1 MIQLTYRGVDI
12 TEDVFI
18 NSCYHDMYA
27 AGRSDELHL
36 RVNDARNAW
45 DSWAPAIGDEI
56 KVDYGS
62 VGTGAMF
69 VSAVVPMNGIYE
81 IVARSA
87 PPSGF
92 VLNSKAW
99 QKVRFLQLAAE
110 IAERNGLEFA
120 SYGVTDVLY
129 DYILQSGESDF
140 HFLHRIAQLEGCA
153 FLVYDKRLVL
163 YSEAYMEAQAPAEVL
178 NVTVDGDYKYTDARE
193 RMYGSCV
200 IERGIYTGSFTANN
214 GSNRVF
220 RPADVSHVNS
230 NEEARRFAKNLLRA
244 KNKGCCSGFVRSR
257 ILPGYAAASTIELA
271 NVRAPSWDG
280 AVFLDHIRNDY
291 GAGKSKLFFR
301 RPLEGY

>member
-12 TEDVFI
+12 TEAIYI
-18 NSCYHDMYA
+18 NRCYHDMYA
-27 AGRSDELHL
+27 AGRSDGLHL
-36 RVNDARNAW
+36 RVNDARNVW

-62 VGTGAMF
+62 VGTGTMF
-69 VSAVVPMNGIYE
+69 VSAAAPMNGIYE

-92 VLNSKAW
+92 VLKSKAW

-140 HFLHRIAQLEGCA
+140 HFLHRRAQLEGCA
-153 FLVYDKRLVL
+153 FIVYDKRLIL
-163 YSEAYMEAQAPAEVL
+163 YSEAYMEAQKPSETL
-178 NVTVDGDYKYTDARE
+178 TISVDGDYKYTDARE
-193 RMYGSCV
+193 RLYGSCV
-200 IERGIYTGSFTANN
+200 IERGLYRGSFSVDN
-214 GSNRVF
+214 GSARVF
-220 RPADVSHVNS
+220 RPADVSHVGS
-230 NEEARRFAKNLLRA
+230 NAEAERFAKNLLRA
-244 KNKGCCSGFVRSR
+244 KNKGCCGGYIRSR

-271 NVRAPSWDG
+271 NTRAPSWDG

-291 GAGKSKLFFR
+291 GAGQSKIFFR